1 MTEKSNTEKVEI
13 FGQEYKIKGAGD
25 PEYIHKIAGYVDSKM
40 REIAHSSGIM
50 SQSRI
55 AILAALNIT
64 DELHQERD
72 EREKAKDALA
82 DQAAKLGEMLE
93 EEISVG
99 R

>member
-1 MTEKSNTEKVEI
+1 MNSVKVEI
-13 FGQEYKIKGAGD
+13 YGSEYRIRGDADPDYIQE
-25 PEYIHKIAGYVDSKM
+25 IAHYVDSKM

-55 AILAALNIT
+55 AILAALNIA

-72 EREKAKDALA
+72 EREKAKGALA
-82 DQAAKLGEMLE
+82 NQAARLGEMLE
-93 EEISVG
+93 DKISVG

>member
-1 MTEKSNTEKVEI
+1 MADDSSTEKVEI

-25 PEYIHKIAGYVDSKM
+25 PGYIHRIAGYVDSKM

-55 AILAALNIT
+55 AILAALNIA

-72 EREKAKDALA
+72 GREKVEEELDM
-82 DQAAKLGEMLE
+82 QAAKLSEILE
-93 EEISVG
+93 DKISAG
-99 R
+99 S

>member
-1 MTEKSNTEKVEI
+1 MTDKSSTEKVEI

-55 AILAALNIT
+55 AILAALNIA

-72 EREKAKDALA
+72 EREKAKGALA

-93 EEISVG
+93 EKISVG

>member
-1 MTEKSNTEKVEI
+1 MTEKSTEKVEI
-13 FGQEYKIKGAGD
+13 FGQEYKIKGVGN
-25 PEYIHKIAGYVDSKM
+25 PQYVHKIAGYVDKKM

-64 DELHQERD
+64 DELYQVRET
-72 EREKAKDALA
+72 REKAEHELESH
-82 DQAAKLGEMLE
+82 AAKLGELLE
-93 EEISVG
+93 EKITVK